1 MRVVRSRSLCALSPY
16 THPAQHSVGSL
27 PILGPVVVGRAR
39 ALKALDQ
46 KLAEMSSK
54 RGKGPATSGAT
65 APAPEKQEEGG
76 VKGLSGS
83 LSRDVE
89 AP

>member
-1 MRVVRSRSLCALSPY
+1 MRVVRSHCGLSPY

-27 PILGPVVVGRAR
+27 PILGPVVVGSAR

-54 RGKGPATSGAT
+54 RGKGPATGGGAT